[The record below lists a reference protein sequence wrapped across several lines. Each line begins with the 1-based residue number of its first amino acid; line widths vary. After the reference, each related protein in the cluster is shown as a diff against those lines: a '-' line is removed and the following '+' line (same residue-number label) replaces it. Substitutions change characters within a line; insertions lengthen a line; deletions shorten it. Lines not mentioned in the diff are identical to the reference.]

1 MPGVQLE
8 QDEWVKHGTCAF
20 DTPEEYLNTIE
31 MLRSAINVPDLDAL
45 AAANGSALKAG
56 DVTSAFLGANTG
68 LAAPDVQLLLGGKN
82 LQEVHI
88 CYDLNFKFRKCDTNA
103 TTSAT
108 SKVTIRASSH

>member
-1 MPGVQLE
+1 MFPTWTRL
-8 QDEWVKHGTCAF
+8 
-20 DTPEEYLNTIE
+20 P
-31 MLRSAINVPDLDAL
+31 PP
-45 AAANGSALKAG
+45 G

-68 LAAPDVQLLLGGKN
+68 LAAPDVQLLLGGRN